1 MKGRDTTSPELR
13 VAAEY
18 LAAHLFGA
26 GAEPLGD
33 QGKDRRSYFQQFPL
47 EIVTPREEG
56 TELSLILEQN
66 GSKRVVPCKLGTDFV
81 VFPRE
86 IVPGEIEAPVVFAGY
101 GQVDPDRKID
111 DYKDLVVKDRFVLV
125 YNGQP
130 GTAASRPQGGRRTR
144 GMSSALGKREN
155 AKKKGGLGVLEI
167 QPPGRETPVP
177 EVPFNGQNLGF
188 SRPTVTLGHASV
200 NVPAITLGDSI
211 RDLLVATYG
220 LTTETKSQVLAG
232 GGIRARF
239 RFAATTEIKED
250 RNVIGFFPGT
260 DPQRKKEIVI
270 FSDITTTWEWTKRA
284 RSTTARTTT
293 RRARAPFSRSPRRS
307 ARALGPRTAWL
318 FFGSRAKKKA
328 FWAAS
333 GSPTT

>member
-1 MKGRDTTSPELR
+1 MKSITAREIGGHLRFLASDLMKGRDTTSPELR

-18 LAAHLFGA
+18 LAATCRA

-144 GMSSALGKREN
+144 GMSSALGKR
-155 AKKKGGLGVLEI
+155 KMRRKKGGTGS
-167 QPPGRETPVP
+167 PRNPGARWRNAGPRSSLQWP
-177 EVPFNGQNLGF
+177 KPGF
-188 SRPTVTLGHASV
+188 SRPTVTLG
-200 NVPAITLGDSI
+200 
-211 RDLLVATYG
+211 
-220 LTTETKSQVLAG
+220 
-232 GGIRARF
+232 
-239 RFAATTEIKED
+239 
-250 RNVIGFFPGT
+250 
-260 DPQRKKEIVI
+260 
-270 FSDITTTWEWTKRA
+270 
-284 RSTTARTTT
+284 
-293 RRARAPFSRSPRRS
+293 PRR
-307 ARALGPRTAWL
+307 
-318 FFGSRAKKKA
+318 
-328 FWAAS
+328 
-333 GSPTT
+333 